1 MGLIGVAGPITSGRG
16 ATDTGGLTLGKVKG
30 GPGSDPGSGPGSGPF
45 LGASLKRSA
54 GGGGVVER
62 ALLLINDGGVDGGF

>member
-1 MGLIGVAGPITSGRG
+1 MDTGEDGRVGLIGVACPLSSGRG

-30 GPGSDPGSGPGSGPF
+30 GPF